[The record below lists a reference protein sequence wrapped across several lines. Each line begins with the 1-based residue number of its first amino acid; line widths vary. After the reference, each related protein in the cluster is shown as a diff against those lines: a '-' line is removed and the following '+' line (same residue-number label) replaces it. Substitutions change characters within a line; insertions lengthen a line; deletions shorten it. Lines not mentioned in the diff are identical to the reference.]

1 MAANATRPELLLH
14 ADFVRGL
21 ARALVG
27 ADGEDVAQQ
36 VWVRALQAAPPR
48 GDVRAFLTTIVRRL
62 AQNRL
67 RSERRRSAREGAAV
81 AAEPG
86 PTPDQVLA
94 REEVRRRV
102 VDAVLAL
109 DEPFRQVVLLRFYDD
124 LTPRAI
130 AQRLGV
136 PPATVRTRLL
146 RALDKLRARLDAE
159 HGGSRAA
166 WTAPLLPW
174 LGMRS
179 QVALPAMVLVMKKVL
194 VIAAVAASLFV
205 ALLALRLSAVSPGS
219 AAPGALAMEADM
231 KSAARKP
238 DAAPSAQPVADERA
252 RVAAT
257 PIVLDGRYP
266 ADRRLA
272 SLRGAVVDDG
282 GQPVA
287 GVAVSLRPWLNLL
300 PAGL

>member
-1 MAANATRPELLLH
+1 MTRPCTGSLRGVTRNGEPGEYRSPDAPGPRNNRERSHLWRCLAGVPMAATATRPELLLH

-36 VWVRALQAAPPR
+36 AWVRALQAAPPR
-48 GDVRAFLTTIVRRL
+48 GDARAFLTTIVRRL

-67 RSERRRSAREGAAV
+67 RSERRRSAREAAAV

-86 PTPDQVLA
+86 PTPEQVLA
-94 REEVRRRV
+94 REEVRKRV

-124 LTPRAI
+124 LAPRAI

-159 HGGSRAA
+159 HGGGVDRAA
-166 WTAPLLPW
+166 P
-174 LGMRS
+174 
-179 QVALPAMVLVMKKVL
+179 
-194 VIAAVAASLFV
+194 AVA
-205 ALLALRLSAVSPGS
+205 RH
-219 AAPGALAMEADM
+219 
-231 KSAARKP
+231 
-238 DAAPSAQPVADERA
+238 AQPGRSTGHDA
-252 RVAAT
+252 RHEESV
-257 PIVLDGRYP
+257 
-266 ADRRLA
+266 
-272 SLRGAVVDDG
+272 
-282 GQPVA
+282 
-287 GVAVSLRPWLNLL
+287 
-300 PAGL
+300 